1 MGNVQSDD
9 AAWCSSCSK
18 SHDEQEPSPPSLCP
32 ASYAE
37 PRADPT
43 ELLCHQH
50 YAEPRADP
58 TELLRGLAAAVEGER
73 APPDAKARES
83 DCVGDRAAPTPPR
96 RPRNPR
102 LSRQAPPPPT
112 APQSEQAS
120 LSDDLADVFP
130 QARARAARRHLSGAA
145 SKSSSDLSM
154 QIALKVWTFAAG

>member
-18 SHDEQEPSPPSLCP
+18 SHDEQEPSPPSQCP
-32 ASYAE
+32 AS
-37 PRADPT
+37 
-43 ELLCHQH
+43 

-145 SKSSSDLSM
+145 SKSSSALSM